1 MLVIGVKFKTF
12 RIKFKKVLE
21 KVKFVKVKL
30 KGSFN
35 VSQSVQSEDQS
46 IVPSRWPISSI
57 LSTRCRLGYNA
68 L

>member
-21 KVKFVKVKL
+21 KEKFVKVKL

-57 LSTRCRLGYNA
+57 LSTRNRL
-68 L
+68 